1 MEENEIVLQ
10 NAEEQIEERIV
21 FNSVDQVLNSLQ
33 QIVDKTE
40 PASRQELDTI
50 KQSFYKLYKSQE
62 EGSADANQEEQFK
75 SLMQI
80 AKEKRAV
87 ALKAVEASLQDN
99 LKKKQDIL
107 RKMEELG
114 EKIETDPSAYTEFKS
129 LQTEWKET
137 GDVPQANV
145 KDLWQRFQQYA
156 ERFYDIQKLNNEF
169 REYDFKKNLEIKT
182 KICVQAEELAN
193 CEDILSAQRMLQ
205 KLHQEFR
212 ETGPVAKEL
221 REDIWNRFK
230 AASAVVNKRH
240 QQFFDTLKQAE
251 QENLE
256 KKTGLCE
263 RLEKL
268 VQEEIATVKQ
278 WNSKTQEVIDI
289 QKEWKEIG
297 FAPQKSNQKIFERF
311 RKACDDFFDKKGQFF
326 AGVKDEMTL
335 NLQHKTALCEQA
347 EALKDSTDWK
357 ETAEKLAA
365 LQKEWKEIGAVPR
378 KYTVSIWNRFVAA
391 CDAFFERRANESN
404 SVHIQESNNL
414 KIKKDIL
421 EKLKAFNPESL
432 TDADKETIEKLMVLW
447 NETGHVP
454 FKVKDKV
461 ISQYKAECERLSV
474 RRGTVATE
482 QSDSKE
488 KLIKKYES
496 LKSQIQTYE
505 NNLGFLSFSQSD
517 KKGNKLVADI
527 ENKIQ
532 QLKNDAEVLLQRIR
546 EQ

>member
-21 FNSVDQVLNSLQ
+21 FNSVDQVLKSLQ

>member
-404 SVHIQESNNL
+404 SVHMQESNNL

-432 TDADKETIEKLMVLW
+432 SDADKETIEKLLVQW
-447 NETGHVP
+447 NEIGHVP

>member
-432 TDADKETIEKLMVLW
+432 SDADKETIEKLLVQW

>member
-1 MEENEIVLQ
+1 MEENEIVSRS
-10 NAEEQIEERIV
+10 AEEQIDEHIV
-21 FNSVDQVLNSLQ
+21 FDSVVQVLEYLQ

-50 KQSFYKLYKSQE
+50 KQSFYKLYKSRE
-62 EGSADANQEEQFK
+62 EETADANQEEQFK
-75 SLMQI
+75 SLMQQ

-87 ALKAVEASLQDN
+87 AQKAVEASLQDN
-99 LKKKQDIL
+99 LKKKLDIL
-107 RKMEELG
+107 KKMEELG
-114 EKIETDPSAYTEFKS
+114 DKVETDPSAYAEFKS
-129 LQTEWKET
+129 LQAEWKET

-145 KDLWQRFQQYA
+145 KDLWQRFQQCA

-182 KICVQAEELAN
+182 NICVQAEDLAN
-193 CEDILSAQRMLQ
+193 SDDILSAQRMLQ

-221 REDIWNRFK
+221 REEIWNRFK

-240 QQFFDTLKQAE
+240 QQFFDTLKQTE

-256 KKTGLCE
+256 KKTALCE
-263 RLEKL
+263 RLENL
-268 VQEEIATVKQ
+268 VQEEITTVKQ
-278 WNSKTQEVIDI
+278 WNSKTQAVIDL

-297 FAPQKSNQKIFERF
+297 FAPQKNNQKVFERF
-311 RKACDDFFDKKGQFF
+311 RKACDDFFEKKGQFF
-326 AGVKDEMTL
+326 AGVKDEMNV
-335 NLQHKTALCEQA
+335 NLQRKTSLCEQA

-357 ETAEKLAA
+357 ETAEKLSA

-391 CDAFFERRANESN
+391 CDTFFERRANESN

-414 KIKKDIL
+414 KIKKEIL
-421 EKLKAFNPESL
+421 EQLKGFNPESL
-432 TDADKETIEKLMVLW
+432 TDADKESIEKLLTQW

-461 ISQYKAECERLSV
+461 MSQYKAECERLSV
-474 RRGTVATE
+474 RRGSVAAD
-482 QSDSKE
+482 QSDSRE
-488 KLIKKYES
+488 KLVKKYES

-532 QLKNDAEVLLQRIR
+532 QLKNDAEDLLQRIR
-546 EQ
+546 QQ